1 MKILQL
7 SNSDLNGGA
16 AVASYR
22 LHKALVNSSID
33 SKMLVN
39 EKKSHEISVINK
51 SSSLDNIK
59 TIIKNRLIF
68 QLRKIM
74 KIKHP
79 GTISLNFFPSN
90 ILKKINEIDHD
101 IINLHWVNNEMLSIN
116 QISKITKP
124 FIWTFHDMW
133 PMCGIEHY
141 SDTSEYRDGYRKK
154 KFFDLY
160 YSTWKK
166 KKNFNKK
173 MKIVCV
179 SDWLA
184 KKVKESYLFNELE
197 VHTIPPCIDI
207 KTWKNI
213 EKNTSRNLLGF
224 DSDEK
229 IIIFSSANGT
239 SEKRKGF
246 DLLLQALD
254 NEHFKRDKYRLVII
268 GKIDNQD
275 LYKIP
280 INHVNYLLN
289 TTDNE
294 LIFKLL
300 YSAADLLVIP
310 SRLET
315 FGQSIIEAASCNTP
329 SIGFKDTGVQ
339 EAIKH
344 KETGYLADNN
354 DIEDFFNG
362 IKWCFNEIKDKN
374 NQLGVKAR
382 KNIEQNFS
390 YECIS
395 QKYLKLYE
403 NLLKNK

>member
-22 LHKALVNSSID
+22 LHKALLNSSID

-39 EKKSHEISVINK
+39 EKKSHEVTIINK

-59 TIIKNRLIF
+59 IIIKNRLIF
-68 QLRKIM
+68 QLRKLM

-90 ILKKINEIDHD
+90 ILKKIKEIDHD
-101 IINLHWVNNEMLSIN
+101 IIHLHWVNNEMLSIN

-124 FIWTFHDMW
+124 LIWTFHDMW
-133 PMCGIEHY
+133 PICGIEHY
-141 SDTSEYRDGYRKK
+141 SDTTEYKDGYKK
-154 KFFDLY
+154 RKFFDLY

-166 KKNFNKK
+166 KKKINKK
-173 MKIVCV
+173 IKIVCV

-184 KKVKESYLFNELE
+184 KKVKESYLFNKFE
-197 VHTIPPCIDI
+197 VHTIPPCINI
-207 KTWKNI
+207 KKWKNI
-213 EKNTSRNLLGF
+213 EKNTSRSLLGF
-224 DSDEK
+224 DLNEK

-246 DLLLQALD
+246 DLLLKALD
-254 NEHFKRDKYRLVII
+254 NEHFKKDNYRLVII
-268 GKIDNQD
+268 GKINDQD
-275 LYKIP
+275 KNKIP
-280 INHVNYLLN
+280 INHTNYLLN
-289 TTDNE
+289 TTDDE
-294 LIFKLL
+294 LIFRLL
-300 YSAADLLVIP
+300 YSAADLMVIP

-315 FGQSIIEAASCNTP
+315 FGQSIIEAASCGTP
-329 SIGFKDTGVQ
+329 SIGFKNTGVQ

-344 KETGYLADNN
+344 KETGYLADYNN
-354 DIEDFFNG
+354 TEDLFNG
-362 IKWCFNEIKDKN
+362 IKWCFKEIKDKN
-374 NQLGVKAR
+374 NDLGIKAR

-390 YECIS
+390 YEYIS
-395 QKYLKLYE
+395 QKYLSLYE
-403 NLLKNK
+403 NLLKK

>member
-22 LHKALVNSSID
+22 LHKALLNSSIN

-39 EKKSHEISVINK
+39 EKKSIDTTVINK
-51 SSSLDNIK
+51 FSSLDNIK

-74 KIKHP
+74 KIKHQ
-79 GTISLNFFPSN
+79 GTISLNYFPSN
-90 ILKKINEIDHD
+90 ILKKTREIDHD
-101 IINLHWVNNEMLSIN
+101 IIHLHWINNEMISIG
-116 QISKITKP
+116 QISKFNKP
-124 FIWTFHDMW
+124 LIWTFHDMW

-141 SDTSEYRDGYRKK
+141 SETSEYKDGYKK
-154 KFFDLY
+154 KNFFDLY

-166 KKNFNKK
+166 KKFFDKK
-173 MKIVCV
+173 IRIVCV
-179 SDWLA
+179 SDWLS
-184 KKVKESYLFNELE
+184 KKVKESYLFNKFEIQ
-197 VHTIPPCIDI
+197 TIPPCINI

-213 EKNTSRNLLGF
+213 EKTTSRNLLGF
-224 DSDEK
+224 NLNEK

-246 DLLLQALD
+246 DILLKVLNND
-254 NEHFKRDKYRLVII
+254 YFKKENYRLVII
-268 GKIDNQD
+268 GKISNQD
-275 LYKIP
+275 INKIP
-280 INHVNYLLN
+280 INHSNYLLN
-289 TTDNE
+289 PTDNE
-294 LIFKLL
+294 LIFRLL

-315 FGQSIIEAASCNTP
+315 FGQTIIEAASCNTP
-329 SIGFKDTGVQ
+329 SIGFKDTGVE

-344 KETGYLADNN
+344 KETGYLANKN
-354 DIEDFFNG
+354 DAEDFFNG
-362 IKWCFNEIKDKN
+362 IKWCFKEIKDKN
-374 NQLGVKAR
+374 NQLGMKAR